1 MRAIRC
7 IDAYPSFRL
16 RSFDM
21 NSWIRRILASLAIIL
36 IFVAF
41 MFLYPALYNSLG
53 RILAMSMWLVL
64 IFMCEGLWN
73 FVCDN
78 SKRSE

>member
-1 MRAIRC
+1 
-7 IDAYPSFRL
+7 
-16 RSFDM
+16 M

-41 MFLYPALYNSLG
+41 MFLYPVLYNSLG
-53 RILAMSMWLVL
+53 RILAMSLWLVL
-64 IFMCEGLWN
+64 IFMCEVLWN

>member
-7 IDAYPSFRL
+7 IEAYSNFRL

-41 MFLYPALYNSLG
+41 MFFYPVLYNSLG

-64 IFMCEGLWN
+64 IFMCEVLWN

>member
-1 MRAIRC
+1 
-7 IDAYPSFRL
+7 
-16 RSFDM
+16 M

-41 MFLYPALYNSLG
+41 MFFYPVLYNSLG

-64 IFMCEGLWN
+64 IFMCEVLWN